1 MALTPQNNEAFL
13 REVDEELRRDQ
24 MRDFWTRRGLIL
36 IAVLAIA
43 LAAFGG
49 WLYWQHRQTNAA
61 EDQGERFSTALDD
74 VGAGQREK
82 AMPVFADLAKEG
94 TPGYRAMSKMMQADL
109 ALEKQQ
115 LPAAAAI
122 FGEMAADTTLPQP
135 IRDLALI
142 RQTSAQF
149 DTLPPQQV
157 IQRLK
162 PLAVKGNAWLG
173 SAGEM
178 VAIAHLKLK
187 QNREAGAMFQLVA
200 QDEGVP
206 ETLRSRAVQ
215 MAGVLGVDA
224 VDQSEGKQAQ

>member
-24 MRDFWTRRGLIL
+24 LREFWTKRGILL

-49 WLYWQHRQTNAA
+49 WLYWQHHKTSQAA
-61 EDQGERFSTALDD
+61 AQGERFSAALDD
-74 VGAGQREK
+74 VGAGARDK
-82 AMPVFADLAKEG
+82 AAPVFAELAKEG
-94 TPGYRAMSKMMQADL
+94 TPGYRAMAKMMQADL
-109 ALEKQQ
+109 ALERGE

-122 FGEMAADTTLPQP
+122 FGEIAADTTLPQP

-142 RQTSAQF
+142 RQTAAQF
-149 DTLPPQQV
+149 DTLKPEQV

-162 PLAVKGNAWLG
+162 PLAVKGNPWLG

-178 VAIAHLKLK
+178 VAIAHLKLN
-187 QNREAGAMFQLVA
+187 QTREAGAIFQLIA
-200 QDEGVP
+200 QEEGVP
-206 ETLRSRAVQ
+206 DTLRSRAVQ

-224 VDQSEGKQAQ
+224 VDQSEDKQAQ

>member
-24 MRDFWTRRGLIL
+24 MRDFWTKRGMAL
-36 IAVLAIA
+36 IAVLLIG

-49 WLYWQHRQTNAA
+49 WLYWQHRQTAAA
-61 EDQGERFSTALDD
+61 EAQGERFSAALDD
-74 VGAGQREK
+74 IGAGARDK
-82 AMPVFADLAKEG
+82 AVPVFTELSKEG
-94 TPGYRAMSKMMQADL
+94 NPGYRAMAKMMQADL
-109 ALEKQQ
+109 ALEKQD
-115 LPAAAAI
+115 LAGAATI

-135 IRDLALI
+135 VRDLSLI
-142 RQTSAQF
+142 RQTAAQF

-162 PLAVKGNAWLG
+162 PLAVKGNPWLG

-178 VAIAHLKLK
+178 VAIAHLKLN
-187 QNREAGAMFQLVA
+187 QRREAGAMFRLVG

-224 VDQSEGKQAQ
+224 VDQSEDKQAQ